1 MREGFVVHNAT
12 PMKPIAK
19 ALIAITLF
27 STPLLFGRCAAT
39 RNAGG
44 EIRNDSLVTISR
56 NEYALLR
63 TQADERY
70 VIVQR
75 RTYDSLLTKTRELQE
90 LCDALVKH
98 LPVEI
103 RSEKTNSNHQQN
115 Q

>member
-1 MREGFVVHNAT
+1 
-12 PMKPIAK
+12 MKSFAK
-19 ALIAITLF
+19 ALIAIALF
-27 STPLLFGRCAAT
+27 LTPLLFGRCAAT

-56 NEYALLR
+56 NEYGMLR
-63 TQADERY
+63 AQADERY

-90 LCDALVKH
+90 LCDALVEH
-98 LPVEI
+98 LPVEV
-103 RSEKTNSNHQQN
+103 RSEKTDFNHELN